1 MSYQS
6 FAEVYDE
13 LQCSVDYFGRAQYLV
28 RLFEKYDRKPQ
39 LVLDVGCGTGQ
50 ISLQLKKRN
59 IDVIGVDPSVE
70 MLMMARENAAACGQ
84 ELLLLC
90 QSAAELDLYG
100 TVDGAVCC
108 LDSINHIIDELEL
121 QKSFDKISLFLE
133 KDRLFIFDVNTE
145 YKHREV
151 LANNIF
157 TYDAENVYCVW
168 SNSEC
173 SNNGVVDI
181 CLDFFIKN
189 SDGTY
194 TRTGEEFSERAY
206 SVDMLKMMLD
216 KAGLDV
222 VAVLDDMTLEN
233 ATEKSQRIIFVT
245 RKR

>member
-70 MLMMARENAAACGQ
+70 MLMKARENAAACGQ

-100 TVDGAVCC
+100 TVDGAICC
-108 LDSINHIIDELEL
+108 MDSLNHITNLKTLE
-121 QKSFDKISLFLE
+121 KAIKNVSLFLE
-133 KDRLFIFDVNTE
+133 KE
-145 YKHREV
+145 
-151 LANNIF
+151 
-157 TYDAENVYCVW
+157 
-168 SNSEC
+168 
-173 SNNGVVDI
+173 
-181 CLDFFIKN
+181 
-189 SDGTY
+189 
-194 TRTGEEFSERAY
+194 AY
-206 SVDMLKMMLD
+206 YFC
-216 KAGLDV
+216 
-222 VAVLDDMTLEN
+222 N
-233 ATEKSQRIIFVT
+233 
-245 RKR
+245 